1 MLEDRQNQEQHPDGK
16 LKRESTPAPYVMM
29 EKKVSG
35 SAWGEDPELCFAL
48 AAWERC
54 QHGELED
61 IYAVSNILKL
71 QAVCENTI
79 A

>member
-1 MLEDRQNQEQHPDGK
+1 
-16 LKRESTPAPYVMM
+16 MM

-54 QHGELED
+54 QRGGLED
-61 IYAVSNILKL
+61 IYATSNILKL
-71 QAVCENTI
+71 KAPCENTI